1 VSSKV
6 ILHLLYQRVRWNQR
20 WLHILQKLTER
31 FAVRGKFGTH
41 STMKFKIQDAIF
53 FVHTHHAHVNF
64 YLLKRTNTYWIISQS
79 EHPFGNS
86 NNAGKL
92 SAKKE
97 FNLRNSNQDHL
108 SRSVKIK
115 ILRILIGNL
124 TILITRL

>member
-20 WLHILQKLTER
+20 WLHILQKLTAR

-53 FVHTHHAHVNF
+53 FVHTHHVNF
-64 YLLKRTNTYWIISQS
+64 HLLKRTNTYWIISQS

-86 NNAGKL
+86 NNAGGKL

-97 FNLRNSNQDHL
+97 FNLRNSNQDNL

-124 TILITRL
+124 TSLITQL